1 MRFFDALELGYE
13 LHFHVHVEWFNGW
26 SSYVVW
32 FAVPKHHQE
41 PKWGTLLLIL
51 TQGRQ
56 PGAVKSRLVQCS
68 LISGWHYDFW
78 TLPSAHQIL
87 LEPPTPIAVHSI
99 PIIPVPPKGSV
110 AAWSIQIYHGEKK
123 PFYCWFSPW
132 YIWIDSND
140 YNLYFHHDIS
150 IQSVIDSIRI
160 YLLLMPVYPKIYLTG
175 IPQARKCS
183 SGRLSMEWHDESLS
197 QIPSRRRGVTSG
209 QGVNLP

>member
-1 MRFFDALELGYE
+1 VFVDFGLALRLLNTAIGTSNSSGTTYPHRGS
-13 LHFHVHVEWFNGW
+13 LHSHH
-26 SSYVVW
+26 SSATEG
-32 FAVPKHHQE
+32 F
-41 PKWGTLLLIL
+41 
-51 TQGRQ
+51 GRSMIY
-56 PGAVKSRLVQCS
+56 PD
-68 LISGWHYDFW
+68 ISWW
-78 TLPSAHQIL
+78 
-87 LEPPTPIAVHSI
+87 
-99 PIIPVPPKGSV
+99 
-110 AAWSIQIYHGEKK
+110 KK
-123 PFYCWFSPW
+123 KFYCWFSPW